1 MVSQL
6 KVNEIIKQS
15 GSSVTIGE
23 AGDTITFPSSGT
35 ASGIFTSTPSAYIQL
50 GTDQTISN
58 ATWTKVNLN
67 TSNWDTDSGFDS
79 SNYKYTIPT
88 TGKYQI
94 NYSAYISGLDEGEY
108 CQARIYKNGSTNNES
123 FARSYSQ
130 NNIEITVGRSYI
142 FSFTANDYLELYV
155 YQNSG
160 SDSTCYSEFTAVS
173 ISRVVGV

>member
-35 ASGIFTSTPSAYIQL
+35 ASGIFTSTPSAYMKL

-58 ATWTKVNLN
+58 TTWTKVNLN
-67 TSNWDTDSGFDS
+67 QSNWDTDSGFDS

-94 NYSAYISGLDEGEY
+94 NYSAYISGIDEGEY

-130 NNIEITVGRSYI
+130 NNIEIT
-142 FSFTANDYLELYV
+142 
-155 YQNSG
+155 
-160 SDSTCYSEFTAVS
+160 
-173 ISRVVGV
+173 GV

>member
-35 ASGIFTSTPSAYIQL
+35 ASGIFASTPSAYMKL
-50 GTDQTISN
+50 GSDQTISN
-58 ATWTKVNLN
+58 TTWTKVNLN
-67 TSNWDTDSGFDS
+67 QSNWDTDSGFDS

-88 TGKYQI
+88 TGKYQV
-94 NYSAYISGLDEGEY
+94 NYSAYISGIDEGEY
-108 CQARIYKNGSTNNES
+108 CQARIYKNGSSNNES

-142 FSFTANDYLELYV
+142 FDFTANDYLELYV

-160 SDSTCYSEFTAVS
+160 SDSTCYSEFTAFS